1 MNKLSAI
8 ILCRSRSCR
17 LPNKHFR
24 TIGKKYLIEIII
36 DKLLKNINVNE
47 IYLATGPKLKNFIY
61 EKNLKKK
68 YKLLK
73 FFYHKNEERI
83 NERIYELTKKIKNNY
98 VLIVSGDCPIIE
110 NKYINYLYSYVLKYQ
125 KYDYLKINKCGLE
138 GIDIYKRDL
147 WPKINR
153 YSKNSIYSIH
163 PGYVVKKKSVFKKK
177 NIKNFLSNIYSR
189 NTQSKIRLSIDTQS
203 DLDFFNVCFEKIKN
217 YNMLNYKN
225 ILNLKKYSFINRH
238 VLQRNQIDK
247 LKNKIYLICHKS
259 IKYGHGHFKRAETIQ
274 REINETIT
282 PYVKFINFKSYKKDK
297 VYKEIKFD
305 ELSNLRNKIIIIDVP
320 KDLIDLFKPLYTHNK
335 ILLID
340 NFSVNSKVISVI
352 PGLSK
357 FQTQKNIF
365 TGIKYLILNREINV
379 INNKNI
385 KKKNYI
391 LVVPGATGFPP
402 GEIVKFIDKN
412 KNNYTFLFV
421 LNKKTAQKKL
431 KILKSK
437 KLNYVQDPVNFL
449 YLLKSSQA
457 IIARHGVL
465 TYEAIALGKKPIIWD
480 YKEQHERKFV
490 IDNLNKKR
498 FINIFKPNLFKYHIK
513 YSLFKKIIKVGCQP
527 VIKILKNF

>member
-1 MNKLSAI
+1 
-8 ILCRSRSCR
+8 

-24 TIGKKYLIEIII
+24 KIGKKYLIEIII
-36 DKLLKNINVNE
+36 DKLLKNININE

-68 YKLLK
+68 YKSLQ
-73 FFYHKNEERI
+73 FFYHKNEEKI
-83 NERIYELTKKIKNNY
+83 NDRIYELTKKIKNNY
-98 VLIVSGDCPIIE
+98 ALIISGDCPIIE
-110 NKYINYLYSYVLKYQ
+110 NKYINYLYSYVLKYK

-147 WPKINR
+147 WAKINR
-153 YSKNSIYSIH
+153 YSKNSIYSVH
-163 PGYVVKKKSVFKKK
+163 PGYVVKKKSLFKKK

-189 NTQSKIRLSIDTQS
+189 NKQSKIRLSIDTQS

-247 LKNKIYLICHKS
+247 FKNKIYLICHKS
-259 IKYGHGHFKRAETIQ
+259 IKYGYGHFKRAETIQ

-282 PYVKFINFKSYKKDK
+282 PYLKFITFKSYKKNK

-305 ELSNLRNKIIIIDVP
+305 ELSKLRNKIIIIDAP
-320 KDLIDLFKPLYTHNK
+320 KDLIDYFKSLYTHNK

-340 NFSVNSKVISVI
+340 NFSKNGKVVSVI
-352 PGLSK
+352 PSLSK
-357 FQTQKNIF
+357 FQRRKNIF
-365 TGIKYLILNREINV
+365 TGMKYLILNREINV
-379 INNKNI
+379 LNNKNI

-402 GEIVKFIDKN
+402 GEIINFIDKN
-412 KNNYTFLFV
+412 KNNYKFLFV
-421 LNKKTAQKKL
+421 LNKKISQRNL

-437 KLNYVQDPVNFL
+437 KLNYVKDPVNFL

-457 IIARHGVL
+457 IISRHGVL
-465 TYEAIALGKKPIIWD
+465 TYEALALGKKPIIWNN
-480 YKEQHERKFV
+480 KELYERKLD
-490 IDNLNKKR
+490 IDDLNKKR
-498 FINIFKPNLFKYHIK
+498 FVNIFNPNLFKYHIK
-513 YSLFKKIIKVGCQP
+513 YSSFKKKINVGCQP